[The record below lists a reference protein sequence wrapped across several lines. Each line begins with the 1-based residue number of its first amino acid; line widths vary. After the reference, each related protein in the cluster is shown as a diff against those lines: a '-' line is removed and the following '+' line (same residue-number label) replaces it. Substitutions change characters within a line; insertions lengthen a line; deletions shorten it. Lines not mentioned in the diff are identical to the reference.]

1 MDRGRL
7 RGHRQLTRLAVPHL
21 ATPDDHHPEWPDH
34 TTKEVLGDQTNYS
47 DQLAALAST
56 LQDGMPLRN
65 RLDDSVDNAELI
77 DCYRRTR
84 RDGDTSSRP
93 TSQPRFSRSP
103 NTSAGS

>member
-21 ATPDDHHPEWPDH
+21 DNRMIIIRSGQ
-34 TTKEVLGDQTNYS
+34 TTEEVLGDQTNYT

-65 RLDDSVDNAELI
+65 RLDDSVDNAADRLLPAA
-77 DCYRRTR
+77 R

-93 TSQPRFSRSP
+93 TM
-103 NTSAGS
+103 SAAV

>member
-21 ATPDDHHPEWPDH
+21 ANRMIIIRSGQ